1 MLSMFRPS
9 RIFLA
14 IGLLSVIL
22 TACGPAASASPTP
35 DMGIIMTQAVQTAM
49 AGMVTPTPLPTET
62 PLPTATLAS
71 RTPPALPSVFTTN
84 ILNPLDTPHT
94 YITNTCQYLQDKW
107 NPNNAAPGTVVM
119 VVMFHSISKDKATN
133 ANQISAADHRK
144 LMNDLH
150 DMGFQA
156 INMQQLA
163 DFLYKNAKIPQRSV
177 LLVVDDRHFA
187 SYFNDHFRPYWEQW
201 GWPVVNAY
209 IAKDERPDLWAEN
222 AALAAEGW
230 VDYQAHGVVHNI
242 NMDDSSSD
250 EYLTSELQ
258 GSITNLQKYLNKTP
272 IAIIWP
278 GGSFGV
284 RPVQFA
290 REFGYE
296 LGFTVNP
303 RGPVMYN
310 WIPQGDQ
317 KDPAR
322 PSYIPEGPVGDPL
335 MTLPRYWDVD
345 ARAHLDDVRV
355 LGQEA
360 AAYAEQ
366 DKATELEYYD
376 IMCAPTYGPIPAA
389 Q

>member
-1 MLSMFRPS
+1 MFRPS
-9 RIFLA
+9 RLLLTF
-14 IGLLSVIL
+14 GLLAVIL
-22 TACGPAASASPTP
+22 AACGPAASASPTP
-35 DMGIIMTQAVQTAM
+35 DMRVVMTQAIQTAM

-62 PLPTATLAS
+62 PLPTATQPP
-71 RTPPALPSVFTTN
+71 RTPPALPPVFTTN
-84 ILNPLDTPHT
+84 ILNPLDTPHA
-94 YITNTCQYLQDKW
+94 YITDTCQYLQDKW
-107 NPNNAAPGTVVM
+107 NPDNAAPGTVVM
-119 VVMFHSISKDKATN
+119 VVMFHSISKDKATE
-133 ANQISAADHRK
+133 ANQISAADQRK

-230 VDYQAHGVVHNI
+230 VDYQAHGVIHNI

-278 GGSFGV
+278 GGNFGV

-290 REFGYE
+290 RKFGYV

-322 PSYIPEGPVGDPL
+322 PYYIPEGPVGDPL

-345 ARAHLDDVRV
+345 ARAHLDDIRV

-360 AAYAEQ
+360 AVYAEQ
-366 DKATELEYYD
+366 NKATELEYYD
-376 IMCAPTYGPIPAA
+376 IVCAPTYGPIPAA

>member
-1 MLSMFRPS
+1 MFRPS
-9 RIFLA
+9 RLLLTF
-14 IGLLSVIL
+14 GLLAVIL
-22 TACGPAASASPTP
+22 AACGPAASASPTP
-35 DMGIIMTQAVQTAM
+35 DMRVVMTQAIQTAM

-62 PLPTATLAS
+62 PLPTATQPP
-71 RTPPALPSVFTTN
+71 RTPPALPPVFTTN
-84 ILNPLDTPHT
+84 ILNPLDTPHA
-94 YITNTCQYLQDKW
+94 YITDTCQYLQDKW
-107 NPNNAAPGTVVM
+107 NPDNAAPGTVVM
-119 VVMFHSISKDKATN
+119 VVMFHSISKDKATE
-133 ANQISAADHRK
+133 ANQISAADQRK

-230 VDYQAHGVVHNI
+230 VDYQAHGVIHNI

-278 GGSFGV
+278 GGNFGV

-290 REFGYE
+290 RKFGYV

-322 PSYIPEGPVGDPL
+322 PYYIPEGPVGDPL
-335 MTLPRYWDVD
+335 MTLPRYCDVD
-345 ARAHLDDVRV
+345 ARAHLDDIRV

-360 AAYAEQ
+360 AVYAEQ
-366 DKATELEYYD
+366 NKATELEYYD
-376 IMCAPTYGPIPAA
+376 IVCAPTYGPIPAA